1 MFALKTRYIISIKY
15 KKEKRVKCDMAV
27 YVVGDF
33 LRETRLRKGYT
44 QEEVSYGICTP
55 ASLSRIEN
63 GAQKPGR
70 LILEKLFERLGT
82 ENNLFNSFVSR
93 EEMELYSEI
102 QTLIRDIADE
112 DVARLEKQI
121 DVVEKMAQNA
131 SELEHQCLYFA
142 KGELARQKEKDDI
155 SAMEYYMKAIHITLP
170 DFDGKSPLRNNL
182 LTFDEIMIINA
193 IAILHADLGE
203 IVVAVQL
210 DMWLKEYMEN
220 KVVDGKMKT
229 AKYPMILYN
238 LSCWFGTQYCHK
250 EALAMANQGVEY
262 CVKYGNLPAF
272 PRLVL
277 NQGIALAELGQLDE
291 AKKYLHQAVII
302 FEAMK
307 RTDTVQFITTW
318 CGEQYQLEISNLQT

>member
-1 MFALKTRYIISIKY
+1 
-15 KKEKRVKCDMAV
+15 MAV

-93 EEMELYSEI
+93 EEMELYIAI
-102 QTLIRDIADE
+102 QTLIRNVTDGDLHRIE
-112 DVARLEKQI
+112 EQI
-121 DVVEKMAQNA
+121 DIVEKLTQNT
-131 SELEHQCLYFA
+131 SELERQSLFWA
-142 KGELARQKEKDDI
+142 KGELATQKYGNDCE
-155 SAMEYYMKAIHITLP
+155 AMDCFMKAVQITLP
-170 DFDGKSPLRNNL
+170 DFDGKNPLRNHL
-182 LTFDEIMIINA
+182 LTFDEITIINSIAVRHGENGDLLTA
-193 IAILHADLGE
+193 I
-203 IVVAVQL
+203 QL

-220 KVVDGKMKT
+220 KIIDGRMKT

-238 LSCWFGTQYCHK
+238 LSYWLGEENCHN
-250 EALAMANQGVEY
+250 EALKMAEQGVDF

-272 PRLVL
+272 PILMFI
-277 NQGIALAELGQLDE
+277 QGAALAELERYDE
-291 AKKYLHQAVII
+291 AKKCFLQSITI

-307 RTDTVQFITTW
+307 KPSQVQTAIDW
-318 CGEQYQLEISNLQT
+318 CREHYKIEF

>member
-1 MFALKTRYIISIKY
+1 
-15 KKEKRVKCDMAV
+15 MAV
-27 YVVGDF
+27 YVVGYF

-93 EEMELYSEI
+93 EEMELYIAI
-102 QTLIRDIADE
+102 QTLIRNVTDGDLHRIE
-112 DVARLEKQI
+112 EQI
-121 DVVEKMAQNA
+121 DIVEKLTQNT
-131 SELEHQCLYFA
+131 SELERQSLFWA
-142 KGELARQKEKDDI
+142 KGELATQKYGNDCE
-155 SAMEYYMKAIHITLP
+155 AMDCFMKAVQITLP
-170 DFDGKSPLRNNL
+170 DFDGKNPLRNHL
-182 LTFDEIMIINA
+182 LTFDEITIINSIAVRHGENGDLLTA
-193 IAILHADLGE
+193 I
-203 IVVAVQL
+203 QL

-220 KVVDGKMKT
+220 KIIDGRMKT

-238 LSCWFGTQYCHK
+238 LSYWLGEENCHN
-250 EALAMANQGVEY
+250 EALKMAEQGVDF

-272 PRLVL
+272 PILMF
-277 NQGIALAELGQLDE
+277 NQGAALAELERYDE
-291 AKKYLHQAVII
+291 AKKCFLQSITI

-307 RTDTVQFITTW
+307 KPSQVQTAIDW
-318 CGEQYQLEISNLQT
+318 CREHYKIEF

>member
-1 MFALKTRYIISIKY
+1 
-15 KKEKRVKCDMAV
+15 MAV

-44 QEEVSYGICTP
+44 QEEVSNGICTT

-93 EEMELYSEI
+93 EEMELYIAI
-102 QTLIRDIADE
+102 QTLIRNVTDGDLHRIE
-112 DVARLEKQI
+112 EQI
-121 DVVEKMAQNA
+121 DIVEKLTQNT
-131 SELEHQCLYFA
+131 SELERQSLFWA
-142 KGELARQKEKDDI
+142 KGELATQKYGNDCE
-155 SAMEYYMKAIHITLP
+155 AMDCFMKAVQITLP
-170 DFDGKSPLRNNL
+170 DFDGKNPLRNHL
-182 LTFDEIMIINA
+182 LTFDEITIINSIAVRHGENGDLLTA
-193 IAILHADLGE
+193 I
-203 IVVAVQL
+203 QL

-220 KVVDGKMKT
+220 KIIDGRMKT

-238 LSCWFGTQYCHK
+238 LSYWLGEENCHN
-250 EALAMANQGVEY
+250 EALKMAEQGVDF

-272 PRLVL
+272 PILMF
-277 NQGIALAELGQLDE
+277 NQGAALAELERYDE
-291 AKKYLHQAVII
+291 AKKCFLQSITI

-307 RTDTVQFITTW
+307 KPSQVQTAIDW
-318 CGEQYQLEISNLQT
+318 CREHYKIEF

>member
-1 MFALKTRYIISIKY
+1 
-15 KKEKRVKCDMAV
+15 MAV

-93 EEMELYSEI
+93 EEMELYIAI
-102 QTLIRDIADE
+102 QTLIRNVTDGDLHRIEEQIA
-112 DVARLEKQI
+112 A
-121 DVVEKMAQNA
+121 VEKLTQNT
-131 SELEHQCLYFA
+131 SELERQSLFWA
-142 KGELARQKEKDDI
+142 KGELATQKYGNDCE
-155 SAMEYYMKAIHITLP
+155 AMDCFMKAVQITLP
-170 DFDGKSPLRNNL
+170 DFDGKNPLRNHL
-182 LTFDEIMIINA
+182 LTFDEITIINSIAVRHGENGDLLTA
-193 IAILHADLGE
+193 I
-203 IVVAVQL
+203 QL

-220 KVVDGKMKT
+220 KIIDGRMKT

-238 LSCWFGTQYCHK
+238 LSYWLGEENCHN
-250 EALAMANQGVEY
+250 EALKMAEQGVDF

-272 PRLVL
+272 PILMF
-277 NQGIALAELGQLDE
+277 NQGAALAELERYDE
-291 AKKYLHQAVII
+291 AKKCFLQSITI

-307 RTDTVQFITTW
+307 KPSQVQTAIDW
-318 CGEQYQLEISNLQT
+318 CREHYKIEF